1 MICYIKEIQ
10 GLLSTLTK
18 KVLFFKDFKAL
29 KNQWW
34 ISSTFKH
41 FKDLYEPCI
50 MEINVNPD
58 QKLFRYSGPR
68 FTKNLKSDPN
78 HKHISGA
85 KMHFTKIIILWLGV
99 FSNITKLWEWLDV
112 VVTI

>member
-41 FKDLYEPCI
+41 FKDLYEPCKGRDSTLLKFPKHFKYLPRKQWI
-50 MEINVNPD
+50 TLMAFPRIKGGGGHQIYIRNLTETKRIKINN
-58 QKLFRYSGPR
+58 
-68 FTKNLKSDPN
+68 SDISII
-78 HKHISGA
+78 KHDLI
-85 KMHFTKIIILWLGV
+85 
-99 FSNITKLWEWLDV
+99 
-112 VVTI
+112 

>member
-18 KVLFFKDFKAL
+18 KVLFFKAL

-41 FKDLYEPCI
+41 FKDLYEPCKWI
-50 MEINVNPD
+50 SEFHQNNQPQPFEFEHNLRDCVYEDAEMWLHRNMYFLLTSIEKD
-58 QKLFRYSGPR
+58 QCNTLS
-68 FTKNLKSDPN
+68 
-78 HKHISGA
+78 
-85 KMHFTKIIILWLGV
+85 
-99 FSNITKLWEWLDV
+99 
-112 VVTI
+112 